1 MKHLMN
7 RELIKRNVF
16 QNYAEVANDTPV
28 PPMNRFFAKDIPQRA
43 FDLDKAKFH
52 LNKAGALSGP
62 LQITTSPA
70 ATGSVE
76 MGLVLQASAQQIGMK
91 IDLRQVPADGYW
103 SNYWFKVPVGFGNIN
118 PRPTADI
125 LFSLL
130 FASNAAWN
138 ESAWKNDKFDQL
150 LVAARAETD
159 EAKRKQMYTD
169 MQVMIHETS
178 GIGIPVFINGLDAHT
193 EKLKGLRPM
202 GTGSMMGYAFAE
214 HVWLDA

>member
-43 FDLDKAKFH
+43 FDPDKAKFH

-76 MGLVLQASAQQIGMK
+76 MGLVLQASA
-91 IDLRQVPADGYW
+91 R
-103 SNYWFKVPVGFGNIN
+103 S
-118 PRPTADI
+118 R
-125 LFSLL
+125 
-130 FASNAAWN
+130 
-138 ESAWKNDKFDQL
+138 SA
-150 LVAARAETD
+150 
-159 EAKRKQMYTD
+159 
-169 MQVMIHETS
+169 
-178 GIGIPVFINGLDAHT
+178 
-193 EKLKGLRPM
+193 
-202 GTGSMMGYAFAE
+202 
-214 HVWLDA
+214 